1 MTDSR
6 HSSLPPAL
14 IVSALDA
21 ARLEALLE
29 SPRWRDLPAAQA
41 LQEELL
47 RAEVRPAGEMP
58 ADVVGMNSRVECE
71 DEDTGKRH
79 HLTLVYPHEADV
91 ATGRVSVL
99 APMGSALIGLSV
111 GQHIDWNNPDGRTL
125 HLRVIAVQPPA
136 APDPAS

>member
-6 HSSLPPAL
+6 HSSPPPAL
-14 IVSALDA
+14 IVSSTDA

-41 LQEELL
+41 LQDELL
-47 RAEVRPAGEMP
+47 RAEVRPVAEMP
-58 ADVVGMNSRVECE
+58 EHVVRMHSTVECE
-71 DEDTGKRH
+71 DEDTGKRY

-99 APMGSALIGLSV
+99 APVGSALIGLSV
-111 GQHIDWNNPDGRTL
+111 GQHIDWDNPGGRTL
-125 HLRVIAVQPPA
+125 HLRVIAVETAAPPA
-136 APDPAS
+136 AGA

>member
-6 HSSLPPAL
+6 HSTPPPGL
-14 IVSALDA
+14 IVSSLDA

-47 RAEVRPAGEMP
+47 RAEVRPLDAMP
-58 ADVVGMNSRVECE
+58 AGVVGMHSRVECE
-71 DEDTGKRH
+71 DEDSGKRY

-91 ATGRVSVL
+91 ATWRVSVL

-111 GQHIDWNNPDGRTL
+111 GQHIDWDNPGGRPL
-125 HLRVIAVQPPA
+125 HLKVIAVEPPA
-136 APDPAS
+136 APEAAS

>member
-6 HSSLPPAL
+6 PSSPPPAL

-29 SPRWRDLPAAQA
+29 SSRWRGLPAAQA
-41 LQEELL
+41 LHEELL
-47 RAEVRPAGEMP
+47 RAEVRTAGEMP
-58 ADVVGMNSRVECE
+58 ADVVGMNSVVECE
-71 DEDTGKRH
+71 DEDTGKRY

-99 APMGSALIGLSV
+99 APVGSALIGLSV
-111 GQHIDWNNPDGRTL
+111 GQHIDWEYPGGRPL
-125 HLRVIAVQPPA
+125 HLKVIAVEPRA
-136 APDPAS
+136 APDAAS